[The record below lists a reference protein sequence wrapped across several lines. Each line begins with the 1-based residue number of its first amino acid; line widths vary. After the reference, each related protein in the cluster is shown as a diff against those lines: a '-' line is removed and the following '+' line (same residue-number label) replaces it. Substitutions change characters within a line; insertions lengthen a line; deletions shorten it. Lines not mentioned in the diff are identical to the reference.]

1 MRLVDSVRTNRAR
14 ADTIHTI
21 ETPSENRELLS
32 SFDASTLPCEH
43 EITIGRHEELYI
55 RYATTER
62 APAIPLIAS

>member
-1 MRLVDSVRTNRAR
+1 MRLVDSERTNRAR
-14 ADTIHTI
+14 ADTM
-21 ETPSENRELLS
+21 TPSENRELLS